1 MKYTEKPQNF
11 PLTSP
16 SFEAIRKDKL
26 VYIDKTDL
34 IYRMTHTPST
44 RYVFLSRPRRFGKSL
59 LLDTLQAYYEGKKEL
74 FQGLSIEKLE
84 NEWKKYPVL
93 RFDMSTAKHTSKEQ
107 LEREL
112 FAKLEKYEKIYGKN
126 DIELYTNQKL
136 QGLVERAYEQT
147 GEKVVILIDEYDA
160 PLLDVV
166 HEEENLPILRKVMRN
181 FYSPLK
187 ALAPYLEF
195 VFLTGI
201 TKFSQLSIF
210 SELNNIVNISM
221 DKKYATICG
230 ITEQEMEQFM
240 HPGIEYMAEQS
251 GISYEEMFKKLK
263 DMYDG
268 YHFTWPSPDI
278 YNPFSLLNALEREEI
293 DNYWFGSGTPTYLVE
308 MLRKFKVI
316 PEKIGGDYVKS
327 SDFDTPTEKLQRIT
341 PLLYQSGYITIKD
354 GEAGDYLLD
363 IPNRE
368 VRVGLMYSLLPEYV
382 TIEKD
387 ADANSTI
394 TKLHRHLRRSEI
406 DEALTDLQ
414 EFLSTVPYTEN
425 TDYEGHYQSMMY
437 VIFSCLGYYK
447 IDIEVRSLKGRIDMV
462 LVINNVMYLFEL
474 KFNKTAQEALE
485 QINIKNYD
493 AHFSLYDLPIVKI
506 GMNFSSETRTL
517 TDWIIEK

>member
-16 SFEAIRKDKL
+16 SFEAIREKNM
-26 VYIDKTDL
+26 VYVDKTAL
-34 IYRMTHTPST
+34 IYRMTHTVGIN
-44 RYVFLSRPRRFGKSL
+44 YVFLSRPRRFGKSL
-59 LLDTLQAYYEGKKEL
+59 LLDTIKCYFEGRKEL
-74 FQGLSIEKLE
+74 FEGLAMEKLE
-84 NEWKKYPVL
+84 NEWKKYPV
-93 RFDMSTAKHTSKEQ
+93 FHFSMSTAKHVDKEQ
-107 LEREL
+107 LETEL
-112 FAKLEKYEKIYGKN
+112 NVKLIEYENIYGKGEGESK
-126 DIELYTNQKL
+126 INQRFF
-136 QGLVERAYEQT
+136 GLVRRAYEQT

-166 HEEENLPILRKVMRN
+166 YEDENLPILRKIMRN

-187 ALAPYLEF
+187 DLFPYIHF

-251 GISYEEMFKKLK
+251 EISYEEMFKKLK

-293 DNYWFGSGTPTYLVE
+293 DNYWFGSGTPTYLIE
-308 MLRKFKVI
+308 MLRKYEVI
-316 PEKIGGDYVKS
+316 PENIGGIYLTPTE
-327 SDFDTPTEKLQRIT
+327 FDTPTEQLTSIV
-341 PLLYQSGYITIKD
+341 PLLYQSGYITIKN
-354 GEAGDYLLD
+354 GEDGDYLLD
-363 IPNRE
+363 IPNKE
-368 VRVGLMYSLLPEYV
+368 VRVGLMKSLLPEYV
-382 TIEKD
+382 TARRNYE
-387 ADANSTI
+387 ANSTI
-394 TKLHRHLRRSEI
+394 TKLYRHLKRSEI

-425 TDYEGHYQSMMY
+425 TDFEGHYQSMMY

-493 AHFSLYDLPIVKI
+493 AHFALYDLPIVKI

-517 TDWIIEK
+517 TDWIIER